1 MNKGVEITS
10 DLVRDTVPSPSLRIN
25 SESGTLHENYDI
37 ISTWA
42 YLAGRLKIVVGVGC
56 VKFLYGVK

>member
-10 DLVRDTVPSPSLRIN
+10 DLVRDNVPSPSLRIN

-37 ISTWA
+37 ISTCTH
-42 YLAGRLKIVVGVGC
+42 LKIVVGVG
-56 VKFLYGVK
+56 